1 MEVPIIMEESSWRNS
16 YLSVV
21 SYYGAVTIN
30 KKEYS
35 KEYSI
40 VNKEGITLLELSDP
54 TSPHF
59 ANDLIAIPPGEPAD
73 MIQNEWIPVYKA
85 LGRKKTFEL
94 VQSGKTLGEALKIV
108 KEMKKLK
115 KE

>member
-1 MEVPIIMEESSWRNS
+1 MEVPIIMEEAYWRNS

-21 SYYGAVTIN
+21 RYYGDVTIN
-30 KKEYS
+30 K

-85 LGRKKTFEL
+85 LGRKKTFEI
-94 VQSGKTLGEALKIV
+94 VKSGKTLGQALKIV

-115 KE
+115 KDGNAK